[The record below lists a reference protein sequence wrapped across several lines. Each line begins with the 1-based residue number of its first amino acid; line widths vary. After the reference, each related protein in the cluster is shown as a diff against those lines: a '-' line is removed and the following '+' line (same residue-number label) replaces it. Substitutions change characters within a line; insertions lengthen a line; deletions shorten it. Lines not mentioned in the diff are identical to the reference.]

1 MISDGVIAD
10 LFPALQQEIGG
21 HSLVYLDSA
30 ATTQKPQCVI
40 DAITNYYEHDN
51 ANIHRGIHTLSQRAT
66 QAYENVR
73 LQVAKLLHA
82 SRHEEVIFVR
92 GATEALNLVAQAYAR
107 PKIGE
112 GDVILITEM

>member
-21 HSLVYLDSA
+21 NSLVYLDSA

-73 LQVAKLLHA
+73 LQVAKLLL
-82 SRHEEVIFVR
+82 S
-92 GATEALNLVAQAYAR
+92 
-107 PKIGE
+107 
-112 GDVILITEM
+112 LIHI